1 MAVVMWVVN
10 SYIILLGLLSL
21 ILLLVDKQS
30 LSNARG
36 KEDRLHRLR
45 KGRDSDS
52 QEAGDNEER

>member
-36 KEDRLHRLR
+36 KEDRLHTLR